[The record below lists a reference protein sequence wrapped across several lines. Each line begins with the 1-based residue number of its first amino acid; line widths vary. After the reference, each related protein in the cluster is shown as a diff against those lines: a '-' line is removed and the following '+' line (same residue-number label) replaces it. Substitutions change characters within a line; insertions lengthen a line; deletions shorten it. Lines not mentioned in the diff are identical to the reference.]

1 MDFCW
6 VRFVDLVEE
15 LREFYPKNS
24 QALWRSHARDAI
36 QLGLHCG
43 LISDYDYAPSSRHP
57 LVTNDHRRSNWVESY
72 LLPADPGR
80 REVLEACV
88 AARKLILGRHP

>member
-1 MDFCW
+1 M
-6 VRFVDLVEE
+6 RFVDLVEE
-15 LREFYPKNS
+15 LGEFYPNNS
-24 QALWRSHARDAI
+24 QALRRSHARDAI

-43 LISDYDYAPSSRHP
+43 LISDDDYAPSSRHP
-57 LVTNDHRRSNWVESY
+57 LVPGVRPLGQKSNWVESY
-72 LLPADPGR
+72 LLPADPRRR